1 MNENEKDTFLDE
13 LERFTRA
20 LESLQH
26 YDSVNFDRAEVLAL
40 SVTFLNY
47 AEPLLFGV
55 SSETLGLKL
64 WKDRR
69 DVQKVTKLLEDF
81 PSVRAELEERLN
93 RLKNHTEKRREEELG
108 RFLKRL
114 DEDGKP

>member
-1 MNENEKDTFLDE
+1 MNDEKDTFLDE

-20 LESLQH
+20 LESLEH
-26 YDSVNFDRAEVLAL
+26 FDSASFDRAEVLAL

-64 WKDRR
+64 WKDRG
-69 DVQKVTKLLEDF
+69 DVRKVTKLLEDF
-81 PSVRAELEERLN
+81 PSVRAELEERLD
-93 RLKNHTEKRREEELG
+93 RLKNHTEKRRQEELKD
-108 RFLKRL
+108 FLRGL
-114 DEDGKP
+114 DERGTS

>member
-1 MNENEKDTFLDE
+1 MNDEKDTFLDE

-20 LESLQH
+20 LEYLEH
-26 YDSVNFDRAEVLAL
+26 FDSVNFDRAEVLAL

-64 WKDRR
+64 WKDRG
-69 DVQKVTKLLEDF
+69 DVRKVTKLLEDF
-81 PSVRAELEERLN
+81 PSVRAELEERLD
-93 RLKNHTEKRREEELG
+93 RLKNHTEKRRQEELKD
-108 RFLKRL
+108 FLRGL
-114 DEDGKP
+114 DERGTS